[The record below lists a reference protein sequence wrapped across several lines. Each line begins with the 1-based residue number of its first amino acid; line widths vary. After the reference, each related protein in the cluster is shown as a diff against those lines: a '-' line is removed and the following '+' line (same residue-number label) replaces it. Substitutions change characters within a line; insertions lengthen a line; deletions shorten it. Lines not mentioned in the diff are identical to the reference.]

1 MDKQILEQKR
11 LDLEK
16 VYIPQYETL
25 YLHPEEGE
33 DFRIN
38 KAFSQIESD
47 MIRIDDYNKELAN
60 STDELL
66 RETVDRLNAAKYK
79 IMAEKERLQ
88 DITMLCNKYTDFD
101 NVVILKTDDFNNVA
115 SGSDMLTGEVTSV
128 VKANAVISD
137 IQGNGYEGNTY
148 VYNDYEY
155 QSDTM
160 FTGDRSALTDNSVA
174 TYYEYSRIT
183 ADPKEEELLHDF
195 NYDSEEARCTI
206 NINAGEKINEI
217 DIVSESDGNKVIGL
231 QYSNDGKDY
240 YHIQIP
246 KISVNKKDDSY
257 DNFGYIYGSGKLS
270 LPNCK
275 YAKITL
281 ESSKTTNDVLAYE
294 KKVSKE
300 GETSVYVDT
309 NIIKTAKR
317 HVIKINDLN
326 VYAKRYAASSVYR
339 SRDIIVDKAY
349 AIAFFCNVYIPDG
362 LNESSVEF
370 VLTVNGIDYTVQP
383 INSNFNGIK
392 VIRFSQGKFNSKY
405 TKYIGEVI
413 KSAYVTVKIKSKSN
427 LSPYINN
434 MKILVGGEL

>member
-1 MDKQILEQKR
+1 MGKQILEEKR

-16 VYIPQYETL
+16 SYIPKYEVL
-25 YLHPEEGE
+25 FLHPEEGE

-38 KAFSQIESD
+38 KAFDEINFD
-47 MIRIDDYNKELAN
+47 MKRIDGYNKELAFK
-60 STDELL
+60 TDTLL
-66 RETVDRLNAAKYK
+66 KETVDRLNAAKYK

-101 NVVILKTDDFNNVA
+101 NVIVLKTDDFNNTI
-115 SGSDMLTGEVTSV
+115 SGSDVLTGEIISV
-128 VKANAVISD
+128 AKARSHIKD

-155 QSDTM
+155 QADTM
-160 FTGDRSALTDNSVA
+160 FTGNRNALVDNSVS

-183 ADPKEEELLHDF
+183 ADPREEELLHDF

-206 NINAGEKINEI
+206 HLEASENINEV
-217 DIVSESDGNKVIGL
+217 DIISENDSAKVVGL
-231 QYSNDGKDY
+231 QYSNDNKDF
-240 YHIQIP
+240 YHIEIP
-246 KISVNKKDDSY
+246 KISINKKDDSY
-257 DNFGYIYGSGKLS
+257 DKFGYIYGSGKIA

-300 GETSVYVDT
+300 GDTAVYVDT

-326 VYAKRYAASSVYR
+326 VYSKRYATSSIYR
-339 SRDIIVDKAY
+339 SRDIVVDKAY
-349 AIAFFCNVYIPDG
+349 AIAFFCNVYIPEG
-362 LNESSVEF
+362 LSSNSVEF
-370 VLTVNGIDYTVQP
+370 IMTINGVDYDIQP

-413 KSAYVTVKIKSKSN
+413 KSAYITIKIKSKGN

-434 MKILVGGEL
+434 MKVLIGGEL